1 MSSLPNIQ
9 MVDLQR
15 QYQRLS
21 KEIDT
26 KIQDCLQSAQ
36 FIQGQEVRDF
46 EQNIAQY
53 LSSKHVISCG
63 NGTDALMLACM
74 ALGLQPGDKVIVP
87 AFTYIASVEI
97 LKILGLEP
105 VYCDVNL
112 EHFMINEEELNK
124 INSSDCKAIIVV
136 HLYGQSAEME
146 EIMNWAKERNLF
158 VIEDN
163 AQAICAECSLN
174 GNPTFTGTIGHIGT
188 TSFFPSKNLGAFGDG
203 GAIFTQ
209 DENLA
214 RQLKMMANHGQS
226 KKYIHEVV
234 GVNSRLDTIQAGI
247 LNVKLKYLNEFTASR
262 RKVAEGYDQAFSNQS
277 AIKIPF
283 RISSSTH
290 VFHQYTIQLKD
301 EKTRNNLQEYLK
313 TKAIPSVVYYPI
325 PVYRQKPYFQEI
337 FLPNTEALCVTA
349 LSLPIH
355 TEMTQLEIDYIC
367 EKVNHFF
374 DD

>member
-1 MSSLPNIQ
+1 MTSLPNIQ

-21 KEIDT
+21 KEIDA
-26 KIQDCLQSAQ
+26 KIQDCLQAAQ
-36 FIQGQEVRDF
+36 YIQGQEVRDF
-46 EQNIAQY
+46 EQNLGQY
-53 LSSKHVISCG
+53 LSSKYVISCG

-97 LKILGLEP
+97 LKILGLQP
-105 VYCDVNL
+105 IYCDVNL
-112 EHFMINEEELNK
+112 EHFMLDIDQLNQ
-124 INSSDCKAIIVV
+124 INSSDCKAIILV

-146 EIMNWAKERNLF
+146 EIMNWANSKNIY

-163 AQAICAECSLN
+163 AQAIGAKCKIN
-174 GNPTFTGTIGHIGT
+174 GVETFAGTIGHIGT

-209 DENLA
+209 DEKLA
-214 RQLKMMANHGQS
+214 QQLKMTANHGQS
-226 KKYIHEVV
+226 KKYIHDVV

-247 LNVKLKYLNEFTASR
+247 LNVKLKYLEEFTASR
-262 RKVAEGYDQAFSNQS
+262 RKVAEQYDQAFANQFE
-277 AIKIPF
+277 IKIPF

-301 EKTRNNLQEYLK
+301 EKTRNELQEYLK
-313 TKAIPSVVYYPI
+313 SKAIPSVVYYPI
-325 PVYRQKPYFQEI
+325 PVYRQKPYWQDI
-337 FLPNTEALCVTA
+337 FLPNTEVLGQTV

-367 EKVNHFF
+367 ENVNHFF
-374 DD
+374 DV

>member
-1 MSSLPNIQ
+1 

-21 KEIDT
+21 KEIDA
-26 KIQDCLQSAQ
+26 KIHSCIQSAQ

-46 EQNIAQY
+46 EQNLGQY
-53 LSSKHVISCG
+53 LSSKYVISCG

-112 EHFMINEEELNK
+112 EHFMLDIDQLNQINTT
-124 INSSDCKAIIVV
+124 DCKAIIVV

-146 EIMNWAKERNLF
+146 EIMNWANERNLF

-163 AQAICAECSLN
+163 AQAIGAQCSLS

-188 TSFFPSKNLGAFGDG
+188 SSFFPSKNLGAFGDG
-203 GAIFTQ
+203 GAIYTQ
-209 DENLA
+209 DEKLA
-214 RQLKMMANHGQS
+214 LQLKMIANHGQS

-247 LNVKLKYLNEFTASR
+247 LNVKLKYLEEFTTSR
-262 RKVAEGYDQAFSNQS
+262 RKVAECYDQAFVNHSE
-277 AIKIPF
+277 IKIPF

-290 VFHQYTIQLKD
+290 VFHQYTILLKD
-301 EKTRNNLQEYLK
+301 EKTRNELQEYLK
-313 TKAIPSVVYYPI
+313 SQGIPSVVYYPI
-325 PVYRQKPYFQEI
+325 PVYQQKPYWQEI
-337 FLPNTEALCVTA
+337 VLPNTEVLCQTV

-355 TEMTQLEIDYIC
+355 TEMTQKEIDYIC
-367 EKVNHFF
+367 ENVNQFF
-374 DD
+374 DV

>member
-1 MSSLPNIQ
+1 MKSPSSIQ

-21 KEIDT
+21 KEIDV
-26 KIQDCLQSAQ
+26 KIQDCLQAAQ

-46 EQNIAQY
+46 EKNLGQY

-74 ALGLQPGDKVIVP
+74 ALGLQRGDKVIVP

-112 EHFMINEEELNK
+112 EHFMLDIDQLNK
-124 INSSDCKAIIVV
+124 IDSTDCKAIIVV

-146 EIMNWAKERNLF
+146 EIMNWANARNLY

-163 AQAICAECSLN
+163 AQAIGATCEIN
-174 GNPTFTGTIGHIGT
+174 GQSTFAGTIGHIGT

-203 GAIFTQ
+203 GAIFTPN
-209 DENLA
+209 EKLA
-214 RQLKMMANHGQS
+214 QQLKMMANHGQS

-247 LNVKLKYLNEFTASR
+247 LNVKLKHLDEFTASR
-262 RKVAEGYDQAFSNQS
+262 RKVAERYDQAFSNQT
-277 AIKIPF
+277 AIKTPF

-313 TKAIPSVVYYPI
+313 SQHIPSVVYYPI
-325 PVYRQKPYFQEI
+325 PVYHQKPYFQEI
-337 FLPNTEALCVTA
+337 FLPNTEVLCQTV

-355 TEMTQLEIDYIC
+355 TEMTQLKIDYIC

-374 DD
+374 DV

>member
-1 MSSLPNIQ
+1 MTSLSNIQ

-21 KEIDT
+21 KEIDA
-26 KIQDCLQSAQ
+26 KIQACLQSAQ

-46 EQNIAQY
+46 EQNLAQY

-97 LKILGLEP
+97 LKILGLQP
-105 VYCDVNL
+105 IYCDVNL
-112 EHFMINEEELNK
+112 EHFMVNVEELNQ
-124 INSSDCKAIIVV
+124 INSSDCKAIIIV

-146 EIMNWAKERNLF
+146 EIMNWANERSLY

-163 AQAICAECSLN
+163 AQAIGATCEIN
-174 GNPTFTGTIGHIGT
+174 GKLSFAGTIGHIGT

-209 DENLA
+209 DEKLTQ
-214 RQLKMMANHGQS
+214 QLKMIANHGQS

-234 GVNSRLDTIQAGI
+234 GVNSRLDTIQASI
-247 LNVKLKYLNEFTASR
+247 LNVKLKYLEEFTASR
-262 RKVAEGYDQAFSNQS
+262 RKVAEQYDQAFANQFE
-277 AIKIPF
+277 IKIPF
-283 RISSSTH
+283 RISSSSH

-301 EKTRNNLQEYLK
+301 EKTRNELQEYLK
-313 TKAIPSVVYYPI
+313 SKAIPSVVYYPI
-325 PVYRQKPYFQEI
+325 PVYRQKPYWQDI
-337 FLPNTEALCVTA
+337 FLPNTEVLCQTV

-367 EKVNHFF
+367 ENVNQFF
-374 DD
+374 DV

>member
-1 MSSLPNIQ
+1 MNPLSKIQ

-21 KEIDT
+21 KEIDE
-26 KIQDCLQSAQ
+26 KIQLCLQSAQ

-46 EQNIAQY
+46 EHDLGQY

-74 ALGLQPGDKVIVP
+74 ALGLQAGDKVIVP

-112 EHFMINEEELNK
+112 EHFMLDIEQLNQIDIK
-124 INSSDCKAIIVV
+124 DCKAIIVV

-146 EIMNWAKERNLF
+146 AIMQWANERNLF

-163 AQAICAECSLN
+163 AQALGAECLIN
-174 GNPTFTGTIGHIGT
+174 GVSTFAGTIGQIGT
-188 TSFFPSKNLGAFGDG
+188 SSFFPSKNLGAFGDG

-209 DENLA
+209 DDKLA
-214 RQLKMMANHGQS
+214 QHLKMMANHGQS
-226 KKYIHEVV
+226 KKYIHDVV

-247 LNVKLKYLNEFTASR
+247 LNVKLKYLDEFTASR
-262 RKVAEGYDQAFSNQS
+262 RNVADYYDQAFLTHSE
-277 AIKIPF
+277 IKTPF

-290 VFHQYTIQLKD
+290 VFHQYTIQLEN
-301 EKTRNNLQEYLK
+301 EKVRDDFQEYLK
-313 TKAIPSVVYYPI
+313 KQEIPSVVYYPI
-325 PVYRQKPYFQEI
+325 PIYQQKPYFKDI
-337 FLPNTEALCVTA
+337 YLPNTESLCKRV

-355 TEMTQLEIDYIC
+355 TEMTAIEIAYIC

-374 DD
+374 NV

>member
-1 MSSLPNIQ
+1 

-26 KIQDCLQSAQ
+26 KIHDCLQSAQ

-46 EQNIAQY
+46 EQNLGQY
-53 LSSKHVISCG
+53 LSSKYVISCG

-74 ALGLQPGDKVIVP
+74 ALGLQRGDKVIVP

-112 EHFMINEEELNK
+112 EHFILDVEQLNQ
-124 INSSDCKAIIVV
+124 IYTTDCKAIIVV

-146 EIMNWAKERNLF
+146 TIMQWANSKNIF

-163 AQAICAECSLN
+163 AQAIGAQCMMN
-174 GNPTFTGTIGHIGT
+174 GVLTFAGTIGHIGT
-188 TSFFPSKNLGAFGDG
+188 SSFFPSKNLGAFGDG

-209 DENLA
+209 DVKLA
-214 RQLKMMANHGQS
+214 QHLKMIANHGQS
-226 KKYIHEVV
+226 KKYIHDVV

-247 LNVKLKYLNEFTASR
+247 LNIKLKYLDEFTASR
-262 RKVAEGYDQAFSNQS
+262 RKVAEYYDEAFLNNPE
-277 AIKIPF
+277 IKIPF
-283 RISSSTH
+283 RILSSTH

-301 EKTRNNLQEYLK
+301 EKTRNDLQEYLK
-313 TKAIPSVVYYPI
+313 SQEIPSVVYYPI
-325 PVYRQKPYFQEI
+325 PVYQQKPYFKDI
-337 FLPNTEALCVTA
+337 FLPNTETLCKTV

-355 TEMTQLEIDYIC
+355 TEMTENEMTHIC
-367 EKVNHFF
+367 EKVKSFF
-374 DD
+374 NV